1 MPLETLSPIHPRNPS
16 NNLNEKNKKAPEQKV
31 KKKEEEAEISNK
43 EENVP
48 KEVFS
53 YAEGMGY
60 VYLPSKGYFYPGKFK
75 GIDRLKIK
83 PIDWR
88 EEDILTTPTFF
99 EDGSIFLELLKSTI
113 IDESGFPASQLVPVD
128 RDTILIWLRSTSFG
142 NNFEI
147 DFTCPV
153 CENKKSKKPG
163 VISWDLSTL
172 EIPTYTSEV
181 ADILDA
187 EGEYRVQLPLSKAYV
202 RIVTPNL
209 GKLADLEK
217 RFNLKNEAQGSKKA
231 SYGTS
236 TLLSVVNGVEV
247 EDKVIRAKDDIAKY
261 FDKIT
266 LPIVDSRFILREA
279 GKLNLQYKTAKTF
292 ECHDCKHV
300 EEGVELPILHKNFFW
315 PES

>member
-1 MPLETLSPIHPRNPS
+1 MALETLSPIHPRNPG
-16 NNLNEKNKKAPEQKV
+16 NNLNEKNKRAPEQKV
-31 KKKEEEAEISNK
+31 KKKEEVETLN
-43 EENVP
+43 EEVP
-48 KEVFS
+48 RESFS
-53 YAEGMGY
+53 YSEGMGY

-75 GIDRLKIK
+75 GVDRLKVK

-113 IDESGFPASQLVPVD
+113 IDENGFPASQLVPVD
-128 RDTILIWLRSTSFG
+128 RDTILIWLRSTAFG

-153 CENKKSKKPG
+153 CQNKKSKKPG
-163 VISWDLSTL
+163 IISWDLSSL
-172 EIPTYTSEV
+172 EIPQYTEEISE
-181 ADILDA
+181 ILEA
-187 EGEYRVQLPLSKAYV
+187 EGEYRVELPLSRVCV

-247 EDKVIRAKDDIAKY
+247 DDKVIRAKDDIAKY

-279 GKLNLQYKTAKTF
+279 AKLNLQYKTAKTF